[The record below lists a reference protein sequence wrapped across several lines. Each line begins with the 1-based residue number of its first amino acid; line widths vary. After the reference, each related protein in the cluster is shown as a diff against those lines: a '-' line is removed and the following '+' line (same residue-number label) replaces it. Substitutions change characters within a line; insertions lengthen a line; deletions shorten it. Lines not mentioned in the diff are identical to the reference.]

1 MEDDMAIRKLTE
13 MEKVRWVDMAHGYAN
28 KISEAKKTD
37 LLEEA
42 ERLQCTKELAELQLM
57 VVDRRLRQLGH
68 TSYLNPLPTR
78 KAVEAM
84 KLAFPKFKQLICKL
98 G

>member
-1 MEDDMAIRKLTE
+1 MAIRKLNHVE
-13 MEKVRWVDMAHGYAN
+13 EVEWVDMAHGYAN
-28 KISEAKKTD
+28 KISKAKKAD

-42 ERLQCTKELAELQLM
+42 ERLQCQIELAELQLM
-57 VVDRRLRQLGH
+57 VVERRLRQLGANPW
-68 TSYLNPLPTR
+68 LNPLPAR

-84 KLAFPKFKQLICKL
+84 ALAFPRFKQKFMGKL